1 MKSNHSPKSGQIHRS
16 DDFTLVLAAVED
28 DLNYWLDK
36 KIEAVVNKKV
46 EPIWPRIQKLE
57 RRSRFPSRVQIQSA
71 HNPYQH
77 HSHDSLSLYR
87 YSNNQPNTLPPV
99 EIGYLGRVLDLA

>member
-46 EPIWPRIQKLE
+46 EPIGLEFRSLRI
-57 RRSRFPSRVQIQSA
+57 
-71 HNPYQH
+71 
-77 HSHDSLSLYR
+77 SLKT
-87 YSNNQPNTLPPV
+87 N
-99 EIGYLGRVLDLA
+99 